1 MRFRAFFF
9 AALISLP
16 ALLVVGFGSAYVVL
30 NVPKWE
36 KSEDLRIK
44 REYREVAEELVE
56 QPEKGEVVGSR
67 PKEWR
72 WSGKALKRQWGFVE
86 EGLPGERA

>member
-1 MRFRAFFF
+1 MMRFRAFFF

-44 REYREVAEELVE
+44 REYREVAEELVDH
-56 QPEKGEVVGSR
+56 PERGEVFGSR
-67 PKEWR
+67 CSRREASR
-72 WSGKALKRQWGFVE
+72 RSSGVCAISSCGRSK
-86 EGLPGERA
+86 